1 MEEKNTLSFRARLL
15 LGILAV
21 AFVSLAIFFAGSA
34 VFAVRMAE
42 KNYARTVTDPMT
54 SHSPRSAS
62 APGDTHNLGKH
73 YNSSPYEKPPSAYV
87 ADGGFLVLK
96 AKRYSAYH
104 ADSSAC
110 R

>member
-1 MEEKNTLSFRARLL
+1 MEEINTLSFRARLL

-54 SHSPRSAS
+54 SQAARSAS
-62 APGDTHNLGKH
+62 VPGDTHNLGKH
-73 YNSSPYEKPPSAYV
+73 YNSSPYGKLPSAIL
-87 ADGGFLVLK
+87 ADGSFFMLQNKTVQRLPL
-96 AKRYSAYH
+96 
-104 ADSSAC
+104 
-110 R
+110 